1 MKRRHFVLGTLGVAG
16 ALGVGWSLL
25 PPRQRL
31 ATRTPLATGAG
42 ETALTGWLK
51 LGRDGALHLVMPRSE
66 MGQGVHTGLAMLLA
80 DELDAEWSR
89 VRLAPAP
96 IDPIFFNQA
105 VVADGLPFHPD
116 SDGAIKRSA
125 ARLTAKAMREIGL
138 MVTGGSSSIKDLWLP
153 MRQAGAAARA
163 MLLTAAAQR
172 FGVPVGEL
180 AASDGV
186 VLHAAS
192 GKRATY
198 GELAEAA
205 GRLPL
210 PDDVPLKT
218 PAQWKL
224 IGKPLPRIEAAS
236 KALGTAGFGSDA
248 LPPGLLYA
256 SVAMCPTL
264 GGEVKQVDSS
274 AARALPGVKQ
284 VVMFPGYAGGTAG
297 VAAIADTPWHAMQA
311 LKKTAIVWDEATSP
325 AAGFSSTAFVDGLAK
340 TLDSDSGF
348 AYFKTGDVDA
358 ALKGAART
366 LSAEYRAPFLAHA
379 TMEPQTCTAQVR
391 DGQATVWAPTQIP
404 DAARRAVAR
413 ALGLK
418 AEQVTVH
425 VTLLGGGF
433 GRRLDMDF
441 IAQAA
446 VIAQL
451 GGGGA
456 PVQTIWSR
464 EEDMRHDFYRPA
476 AVSRFTAGLDA
487 KGQLLAWKN
496 SSAGPSPTQAS
507 LSRLFGLPKVGPDKT
522 ASEGAFDQP
531 YAFPA
536 ARVGHVI
543 VDSPAP
549 VGFWRSVGHSHHAF
563 FKESFI
569 DEAAHAAGQDPVA
582 FRAALLA
589 QHPRALA
596 VLQAAAALGGW
607 GQPVPPAPD
616 GAKAARGIALHRSF
630 GSIVAQVAEVSLSA
644 EKAIRV
650 HRVCCVIDC
659 GTAVNPNLIRQQMES
674 GIVFGLSAALYG
686 RIDIEN
692 GRVLQSNFHDQPVL
706 RIHECPVIQTEIIAS
721 TEPPEGVG
729 EPGTPP
735 IAPAVANAI
744 YALTGQR
751 LRTLPLKVA

>member
-16 ALGVGWSLL
+16 ALGIGWSLL

-31 ATRTPLATGAG
+31 STREPLPTAPG
-42 ETALTGWLK
+42 EAALTGWLR
-51 LGRDGALHLVMPRSE
+51 LGADGALQIVMARSE

-80 DELDAEWSR
+80 DELDADWSR
-89 VRLAPAP
+89 VRLAAAP
-96 IDPIFFNQA
+96 IDPIYFNQA

-116 SDGAIKRSA
+116 SDSAIKRSA
-125 ARLTAKAMREIGL
+125 ARLTAMAMREIGL
-138 MVTGGSSSIKDLWLP
+138 MVTGGSSSLKDLWLP
-153 MRQAGAAARA
+153 MREAGAAARA
-163 MLLTAAAQR
+163 MLMAAAAQR

-180 AASDGV
+180 TTAAGVVRHPASGRRVTYDELAAS
-186 VLHAAS
+186 
-192 GKRATY
+192 
-198 GELAEAA
+198 A
-205 GRLPL
+205 GQLPL
-210 PDDVPLKT
+210 PGAITLKT
-218 PAQWKL
+218 PAQWTL
-224 IGKPLPRIEAAS
+224 IGKPLPRLEAAA
-236 KALGTAGFGSDA
+236 KGLGTAGFGIDV
-248 LPPGLLYA
+248 LQPGQLYA

-264 GGEVKQVDSS
+264 GGAVQQVDSA

-284 VVMFPGYAGGTAG
+284 VVMFDGYAGGTAG
-297 VAAIADTPWHAMQA
+297 VAVVADTPWHATQG
-311 LKKTAIVWDEATSP
+311 LKQTQIQWDEAASP
-325 AAGFSSTAFVDGLAK
+325 AAGFNSAAFIDGLAK
-340 TLDSDSGF
+340 TLDGDDGF
-348 AYFKTGDVDA
+348 AYFKTGDVDT
-358 ALKGAART
+358 ALKGAAKT
-366 LSAEYRAPFLAHA
+366 ISAEYRAPFLAHA
-379 TMEPQTCTAQVR
+379 TMEPQTCTAQVK
-391 DGQATVWAPTQIP
+391 DGHATVWAPTQIP

-413 ALGLK
+413 ALGFGQD
-418 AEQVTVH
+418 QVTVH

-446 VIAQL
+446 VIAHK
-451 GGGGA
+451 GGNGA

-476 AVSRFTAGLDA
+476 AVSRFSAGLDA
-487 KGQLLAWKN
+487 QGRVVAWKN
-496 SSAGPSPTQAS
+496 ASAGPSPTQAS
-507 LSRLFGLPKVGPDKT
+507 LQRLFGLPKVGPDKT
-522 ASEGAFDQP
+522 SSEGAFDQP

-543 VDSPAP
+543 VDSPVP

-563 FKESFI
+563 FKESFV

-596 VLQAAAALGGW
+596 VLQAAAKLAGW
-607 GQPVPPAPD
+607 GQPVPAAPD

-644 EKAIRV
+644 DKAIRV
-650 HRVCCVIDC
+650 HRVFCAIDC
-659 GTAVNPNLIRQQMES
+659 GTAVNPNLVRQQMES

-686 RIDIEN
+686 GIEIEN
-692 GRVLQSNFHDQPVL
+692 GRVKQGNFHDQPAL
-706 RIHECPVIQTEIIAS
+706 RIHECPAIQTEIIAS
-721 TEPPEGVG
+721 AEPPEGVG

-744 YALTGQR
+744 FALISQR